1 MSRTLA
7 LFVEI
12 ARISDGAQVATNSV
26 RTRLAARI
34 ESFRALL
41 DDNCRRRISVESY
54 ARAMRVTPGQLTRLS
69 RQALGH
75 VGP

>member
-1 MSRTLA
+1 

-12 ARISDGAQVATNSV
+12 ARICEGTQLATNSA
-26 RTRLAARI
+26 RMRLAALI

-54 ARAMRVTPGQLTRLS
+54 DRAMRVTS
-69 RQALGH
+69 RPAS
-75 VGP
+75 